1 MVKETRCKVAAPFIR
16 LGKKITNP
24 IYRFGNKT
32 APSISKYAGMA
43 STAMGIA
50 GVGVAATSVGIPLA
64 GIFESAAA
72 ERHLPPLHC
81 RRRHRA
87 RRLYIGAMEP
97 GAAMGGYGVVIEGS
111 LVTNTTAA
119 GLSVFDKAA
128 HGPPVVVRD
137 TSFVHAGPSKLSRP
151 GLCRSNQHQQP
162 NPLQPAPP
170 TNPKRLL
177 LTPSCN
183 AL

>member
-1 MVKETRCKVAAPFIR
+1 MLCFFKSGPPPR
-16 LGKKITNP
+16 LSLDPGVDLEPDIPNQGFTNVL
-24 IYRFGNKT
+24 FEDCHLTGNRG
-32 APSISKYAGMA
+32 SGISVYLRR
-43 STAMGIA
+43 SDP
-50 GVGVAATSVGIPLA
+50 TS
-64 GIFESAAA
+64 
-72 ERHLPPLHC
+72 PPLSVTF
-81 RRRHRA
+81 RRCTVDGA
-87 RRLYIGAMEP
+87 TGQGGFSIGAMEP

-170 TNPKRLL
+170 TSPKRLL